1 MTDTQAKPTLE
12 MQRNRAEQQARPDL
26 EKWRNEAE
34 QQALKTLDKDA
45 IAAIE
50 QTAQA
55 IDSMTAAKTADA
67 LKSIEKATGKVNI
80 VLARNPDLAL
90 IPVSV
95 EALIIDTAPRN
106 IDDIEKLADAVDA
119 AILLDDFPTARALL
133 GTLRSEVRVRT
144 YNLPLGI
151 YPTALQEAAR
161 LLDKDSHAARVAL
174 LAALNALVTVDQVT
188 PLPLLVAQK
197 AINQAHTLAQ
207 KDKNAAQKLVET
219 AEFEVNRAMALGYAR
234 QDPEYAALK
243 ENISNLKKQLKGSE
257 DTTSAFSKLKARLRA
272 LLKRESD
279 PRTSSMSEQAPKK
292 PLRS

>member
-1 MTDTQAKPTLE
+1 L
-12 MQRNRAEQQARPDL
+12 
-26 EKWRNEAE
+26 
-34 QQALKTLDKDA
+34 
-45 IAAIE
+45 
-50 QTAQA
+50 
-55 IDSMTAAKTADA
+55 AAKTPAGA
-67 LKSIEKATGKVNI
+67 TTKYTGFGPRLGKSTPCW
-80 VLARNPDLAL
+80 LA
-90 IPVSV
+90 
-95 EALIIDTAPRN
+95 
-106 IDDIEKLADAVDA
+106 
-119 AILLDDFPTARALL
+119 
-133 GTLRSEVRVRT
+133 
-144 YNLPLGI
+144 
-151 YPTALQEAAR
+151 
-161 LLDKDSHAARVAL
+161 
-174 LAALNALVTVDQVT
+174 TVDQVT

-279 PRTSSMSEQAPKK
+279 RRTSSMSEQAPKK

>member
-1 MTDTQAKPTLE
+1 
-12 MQRNRAEQQARPDL
+12 
-26 EKWRNEAE
+26 
-34 QQALKTLDKDA
+34 
-45 IAAIE
+45 
-50 QTAQA
+50 
-55 IDSMTAAKTADA
+55 
-67 LKSIEKATGKVNI
+67 
-80 VLARNPDLAL
+80 VLARNPELAL

-95 EALIIDTAPRN
+95 EALIIDTAPRDS
-106 IDDIEKLADAVDA
+106 DDIAKLADAVDA
-119 AILLDDFPTARALL
+119 AIVLDDFPTARALL
-133 GTLRSEVRVRT
+133 GALRSEVRVRT

-279 PRTSSMSEQAPKK
+279 RRTSSMSEQAPKK

>member
-55 IDSMTAAKTADA
+55 IDSITAGKTADA
-67 LKSIEKATGKVNI
+67 LKSIEEATGKVNI
-80 VLARNPDLAL
+80 VLARNPELAL

-95 EALIIDTAPRN
+95 EALIIDTAPRD
-106 IDDIEKLADAVDA
+106 IDDIAKLADAVDA
-119 AILLDDFPTARALL
+119 AIILDDFPTARALL
-133 GTLRSEVRVRT
+133 GALRSELCVRT

-161 LLDKDSHAARVAL
+161 LLDKDSEAAGITL

-188 PLPLLVAQK
+188 PLPLLIAQE
-197 AINQAHTLAQ
+197 AVNQAQTLAQ
-207 KDKNAAQKLVET
+207 KDKNAAQKVLET
-219 AEFEVNRAMALGYAR
+219 AEFELNRAMALGYTG
-234 QDPEYAALK
+234 QDSEYTALK
-243 ENISNLKKQLKGSE
+243 DDISNLKKQLKGSE
-257 DTTSAFSKLKARLRA
+257 DTTSAFSKLKARLSA
-272 LLKRESD
+272 FLKRESD
-279 PRTSSMSEQAPKK
+279 RRSSSTSEQAPKK
-292 PLRS
+292 AA

>member
-50 QTAQA
+50 QAAQA
-55 IDSMTAAKTADA
+55 IDSITAGKTADA
-67 LKSIEKATGKVNI
+67 LKGIEEATGKVNI
-80 VLARNPDLAL
+80 VLARNPELAL

-95 EALIIDTAPRN
+95 EALIIDTAPRD
-106 IDDIEKLADAVDA
+106 IGDIEKLADAVDA
-119 AILLDDFPTARALL
+119 AISLDDFPTARALL
-133 GTLRSEVRVRT
+133 GALRSEVRIRT

-161 LLDKDSHAARVAL
+161 LLDKNSQAASIAL
-174 LAALNALVTVDQVT
+174 LAALNSLVTVDQVT
-188 PLPLLVAQK
+188 PLPLLVAQE
-197 AINQAHTLAQ
+197 AINQAQTSAQ
-207 KDKNAAQKLVET
+207 KDKNAAQKVVET
-219 AEFEVNRAMALGYAR
+219 AEFELNRAMALGYAA

-243 ENISNLKKQLKGSE
+243 DDISKLKKQLKGSE
-257 DTTSAFSKLKARLRA
+257 DTTSAFSRLKERLEA
-272 LLKRESD
+272 FLKRKSD
-279 PRTSSMSEQAPKK
+279 RRTSSTGEQTPKK
-292 PLRS
+292 AA

>member
-55 IDSMTAAKTADA
+55 IDSITAGKTADA
-67 LKSIEKATGKVNI
+67 LKSIEEATGKVNI
-80 VLARNPDLAL
+80 VLARNPELAL

-95 EALIIDTAPRN
+95 EALIIDTAPRD
-106 IDDIEKLADAVDA
+106 IDDIAKLADAVDA
-119 AILLDDFPTARALL
+119 AIILDDFPTARALL
-133 GTLRSEVRVRT
+133 GALRSELCVRT

-161 LLDKDSHAARVAL
+161 LLDKDSQAAGITL

-188 PLPLLVAQK
+188 PLPLLIAQE
-197 AINQAHTLAQ
+197 AVNQAQTLAQ
-207 KDKNAAQKLVET
+207 KDKNAAQKVLET
-219 AEFEVNRAMALGYAR
+219 AEFELNRAMALGYTG
-234 QDPEYAALK
+234 QDSEYTALK
-243 ENISNLKKQLKGSE
+243 DDISNLKKQLNGSE
-257 DTTSAFSKLKARLRA
+257 DTNSAFSKLKARLSA
-272 LLKRESD
+272 FLKRESD
-279 PRTSSMSEQAPKK
+279 RRSSSTSEQAPKK
-292 PLRS
+292 AA